1 MVLPRPPFARH
12 SGRDCSRLARWV
24 SLDSAVGL
32 VFGIESSGIELSVAG
47 LYVAGL
53 HVVGL
58 HVVGLHVVGL
68 HVVERS
74 VGGLVVPDFAAIAR
88 PSFARVR
95 GRGQP
100 LDRRSMASSR
110 VRF

>member
-58 HVVGLHVVGL
+58 HVV
-68 HVVERS
+68 ERS